1 MYPKFSIA
9 ELVAW
14 QNQYGLELPKTER
27 GLSLKVKREGW
38 EYEEVSGK
46 GGPGGVKKIFALP
59 DYLINELTEKGLLH
73 LLETDP
79 SVAHTATPPSAL
91 YDLPLSM
98 QPAFSQYQQWAAEQ
112 DRKRIVPIRYYSQ
125 VFASAGNGNIVWDTN
140 CDVMWFR
147 ASFIQQ
153 LAVEPAHC
161 FCTRVQGDSMFPTLI
176 DRGAV
181 LWHATARFTGE
192 GVYLFRQYDEI
203 RVKRLVRTAPD
214 RYQIISDNPNKSI
227 YPTVELDLSRFEP
240 HEFELYGKY
249 LWSAG
254 VAG

>member
-1 MYPKFSIA
+1 
-9 ELVAW
+9 
-14 QNQYGLELPKTER
+14 
-27 GLSLKVKREGW
+27 
-38 EYEEVSGK
+38 
-46 GGPGGVKKIFALP
+46 
-59 DYLINELTEKGLLH
+59 
-73 LLETDP
+73 
-79 SVAHTATPPSAL
+79 
-91 YDLPLSM
+91 
-98 QPAFSQYQQWAAEQ
+98 
-112 DRKRIVPIRYYSQ
+112 
-125 VFASAGNGNIVWDTN
+125 
-140 CDVMWFR
+140 MWFR

-203 RVKRLVRTAPD
+203 RVKRLVRTGPD